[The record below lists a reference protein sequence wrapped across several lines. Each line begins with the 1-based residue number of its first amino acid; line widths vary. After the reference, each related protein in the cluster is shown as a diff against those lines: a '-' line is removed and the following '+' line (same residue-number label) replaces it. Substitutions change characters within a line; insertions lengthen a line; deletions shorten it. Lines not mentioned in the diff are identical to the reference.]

1 MIRLLFALVIA
12 LAAPAAF
19 AQPPE
24 AAAGLWTRA
33 DGRIRFA
40 TARISLPLRA
50 GAAQFRRTAEFSHR
64 GEGLDSGLQY
74 WTDDRQVFATV
85 YVYYP
90 GLAHAGLSAFATDNA
105 IQVQSGRNL
114 RALGSRLVAAGGR
127 DGMAI
132 RMDYAG
138 FRDGMASSAA
148 FIKAGRWIVKLRVSG
163 PEARRADVEAAM
175 TALLDGLRFEG
186 EIVPRAP
193 VPLEIADCPAPA
205 AARAARL
212 RSSNNDAL
220 PELLIGSFDAAGN
233 EARHEQDGRMEVL
246 PPRFGAHWC
255 LSTRARIGDSVVPIL
270 RADPGHPAEAAVD
283 GRSVLAAI
291 LSDSGTVIEV
301 VEALTPRRFI
311 MLYHQIG
318 AVSLLGAYDSPP
330 SDEQIAD
337 IISGADRD
345 GQRIRANIRLRAN
358 GNSEMEIPPPDTPA
372 ATPQS

>member
-1 MIRLLFALVIA
+1 MIRLLLALVLA

-19 AQPPE
+19 AQVPE
-24 AAAGLWTRA
+24 AAPGLWTRA
-33 DGRIRFA
+33 DGRISFA

-50 GAAQFRRTAEFSHR
+50 GAVEFQRTAEFSHR

-74 WTDDRQVFATV
+74 WSDDRQVFATV

-90 GLAHAGLSAFATDNA
+90 GLAHAGLTAFATDNA

-114 RALGSRLVAAGGR
+114 RTLSSRLVAAGGR

-132 RMDYAG
+132 RTDYAG

-148 FIKAGRWIVKLRVSG
+148 FIKAGHWIVKLRVSG
-163 PEARRADVEAAM
+163 PEARRAEVEAAM
-175 TALLDGLRFEG
+175 AALLDGLRFEG
-186 EIVPRAP
+186 TIVPRAP
-193 VPLEIADCPAPA
+193 APLEVADCPAPA
-205 AARAARL
+205 AARAGRL
-212 RSSNNDAL
+212 PASNDDAL
-220 PELLIGSFDAAGN
+220 GEVLIGTFDAAGD
-233 EARHEQDGRMEVL
+233 EARRDDGRIEVL
-246 PPRFGAHWC
+246 PARFGPHWC

-270 RADPGHPAEAAVD
+270 RADPGHPGEAALD
-283 GRSVLAAI
+283 GRSVVAAI

-301 VEALTPRRFI
+301 VQAPTPGRFV

-318 AVSLLGAYDSPP
+318 AVSLLGAYDAPP

-337 IISGADRD
+337 IVSGADRE
-345 GQRIRANIRLRAN
+345 GQRIRANVRLRAD
-358 GNSEMEIPPPDTPA
+358 GNSEMELPPPDPPA

>member
-1 MIRLLFALVIA
+1 MIRLLFALVLA
-12 LAAPAAF
+12 LAAPAAL

-24 AAAGLWTRA
+24 AAAGLWTRG
-33 DGRIRFA
+33 DGRISFA
-40 TARISLPLRA
+40 AARISLPLRA
-50 GAAQFRRTAEFSHR
+50 GAAEFRRTAEFSHP

-74 WTDDRQVFATV
+74 WSDDRQVFATV

-90 GLAHAGLSAFATDNA
+90 GLAHAGLTAFATDNA

-148 FIKAGRWIVKLRVSG
+148 FIKAGHWIVKLRVSG
-163 PEARRADVEAAM
+163 LEGRRAEVEAGMA
-175 TALLDGLRFEG
+175 ALLDGLRFEG
-186 EIVPRAP
+186 EIVPRPPA
-193 VPLEIADCPAPA
+193 PLEVGDCPAPSN
-205 AARAARL
+205 ARAGRL
-212 RSSNNDAL
+212 PSSNNDAL
-220 PELLIGSFDAAGN
+220 PELLIGTFDAAGN
-233 EARHEQDGRMEVL
+233 EARHEPDGRIEVL
-246 PPRFGAHWC
+246 APRFGAHWC

-270 RADPGHPAEAAVD
+270 RADPGHPNEAAVE
-283 GRSVLAAI
+283 GRSVVAAI
-291 LSDSGTVIEV
+291 LSDSGTMIEV

-318 AVSLLGAYDSPP
+318 GVSLLGAYDAPP

-345 GQRIRANIRLRAN
+345 GQRIRANVRLRAN
-358 GNSEMEIPPPDTPA
+358 GNTEMEVPPPDAPA